1 MHCLLIAEVTWSL
14 LQLHTAVT
22 VERPELGIHGLN
34 ETQKKERVI
43 AALSK
48 TPSDYNYCRTLF
60 ERNVHNA
67 LRKITGGF
75 VYISSQAFTSVGYTL
90 DAEILLSPNNKPISI
105 PRWWRYRKI
114 DSVQKALMGITQSN
128 SQATNSDDFNS
139 FLSNLKSVET
149 SQNET
154 ICNGSSTSEAAG
166 TDSASVYRLL
176 TDMKS
181 EQYKYYITLA
191 SDWVDLTESPSLPV
205 HATRR
210 VAVEID
216 GPMHFAVNC
225 SHLTGSTALKRRQ
238 LTALGWEVISV
249 SNTV

>member
-1 MHCLLIAEVTWSL
+1 MHCLLIAEVIWCL

-34 ETQKKERVI
+34 ETQKKETII
-43 AALSK
+43 AALSM
-48 TPSDYNYCRTLF
+48 TPSDYNYCFTRF
-60 ERNVHNA
+60 ERNVINA

-75 VYISSQAFTSVGYTL
+75 EYISSQAFTSVGYTL

-128 SQATNSDDFNS
+128 SQATNSDNFNS

-149 SQNET
+149 ET

-166 TDSASVYRLL
+166 THSASAYHLL

-181 EQYKYYITLA
+181 EQYKYFVTLA
-191 SDWVDLTESPSLPV
+191 SDWADLTEFPSLPV
-205 HATRR
+205 HANRR
-210 VAVEID
+210 VAIEVD

-225 SHLTGSTALKRRQ
+225 SHLTGRTALKRRQ